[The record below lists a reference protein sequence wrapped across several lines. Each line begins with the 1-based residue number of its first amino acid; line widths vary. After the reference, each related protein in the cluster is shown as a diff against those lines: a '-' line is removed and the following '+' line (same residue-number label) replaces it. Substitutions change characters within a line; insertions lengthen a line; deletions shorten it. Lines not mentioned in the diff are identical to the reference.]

1 MHLSVNIDGA
11 VGASPPIYNWG
22 TLKDLNQCFEH
33 IETVLLAPHLK
44 VMN

>member
-1 MHLSVNIDGA
+1 MHVSVNIDGA
-11 VGASPPIYNWG
+11 VDAFPPSHNWG
-22 TLKDLNQCFEH
+22 SIKDSNQCFER

>member
-1 MHLSVNIDGA
+1 MHVSVNIDGA
-11 VGASPPIYNWG
+11 VGASPPIHNW
-22 TLKDLNQCFEH
+22 DPNQCFER